1 MTKTNPNLIIID
13 DDRDFSAS
21 LKQLL
26 EVEGYSVKVYHDPV
40 AALRSISTDFN
51 GVVLL
56 DVRMPRA
63 SGEDV
68 LKAILDRDAQ
78 QPVIHITG
86 HGDIP
91 MAVRALKQGAYGF
104 FTKPLQLDEFMHDL
118 QRALSSRAV
127 ELERRNLARQIEVRD
142 DLFNIVP
149 GTSAPMVK
157 LRHLIAKTGVAG
169 VDVLIAGETGSGKE
183 LVAQALHQVSERAGP
198 FIAINCGNLS
208 VEHSAEELFGFE
220 DADKEGADRIQAG
233 CFERANGGTLLL
245 DEIESMPVDT
255 QVRLLRVLQERTIQR
270 VNGIDEIPFDVRIF
284 AATKSDLKGLVAQGT
299 FREDLFYRLNVITL
313 AVPPLRERGAD
324 AVILFE
330 HFLLS
335 NAGDKPESDSITAE
349 LMSDLLSHDWPGNVR
364 ELKNAADRY
373 AAGLQVFA
381 GDENAEQGS
390 RANSLSVRVADYEK
404 GLIEATLSHNK
415 GSIKRTMLDLD
426 VPRKTLHDKMIKYS
440 IDRERFCD

>member
-1 MTKTNPNLIIID
+1 MTKASVNVIIID

-26 EVEGYSVKVYHDPV
+26 EVEGHSVKVYHDPV
-40 AALRSISTDFN
+40 AALRSISAEFN

-78 QPVIHITG
+78 LPIIHITG

-104 FTKPLQLDEFMHDL
+104 FTKPLQLDDFMHDL
-118 QRALSSRAV
+118 QRALSSRSV

-149 GTSAPMVK
+149 GTSAPMVR

-183 LVAQALHQVSERAGP
+183 LVAQALHQVSGRKGS
-198 FIAINCGNLS
+198 FIAINCGNIS
-208 VEHSAEELFGFE
+208 IGHSAEELFGYE
-220 DADKEGADRIQAG
+220 DADSQGAERIQAG

-245 DEIESMPVDT
+245 DEIESMPMET
-255 QVRLLRVLQERTIQR
+255 QVRLLRVLQERTVQR
-270 VNGIDEIPFDVRIF
+270 VNGIDEIPFDARIF
-284 AATKSDLKGLVAQGT
+284 AATKSDLTDLVAQGK
-299 FREDLFYRLNVITL
+299 FREDLFYRLNVVTL
-313 AVPPLRERGAD
+313 TVPPLRDRGAD
-324 AVILFE
+324 SVILFE
-330 HFLLS
+330 HFLQTNTGS
-335 NAGDKPESDSITAE
+335 EQESGSITAE

-373 AAGLQVFA
+373 SAGLQVFG
-381 GDENAEQGS
+381 GDDEQEQRS

-404 GLIEATLSHNK
+404 GLIEATLAHNK

-426 VPRKTLHDKMIKYS
+426 VPRKTLHDKMSKYN
-440 IDRERFCD
+440 IDREQFCE